1 MLRLI
6 VRRVLLMLLTAI
18 VVSALLFFTVTQLLG
33 SPAEMMLGQ
42 DASPQAVAALN
53 AAYGF
58 DQPAVMQYLHW
69 LGGAV
74 TGDLGRS
81 YTTQQS
87 VAEAIAARVPVT
99 LELSVWSIALAVTA
113 AMLSNT
119 IPVGGRPLRALVT
132 AANLVGITVPNFM
145 LGVSLIF
152 VLSVKLNLLP
162 STGWVPWSDGI
173 GVHLQHM
180 IMPVVTLSAY
190 YFGAFSIVYQAEY
203 RNVIQRQFIRVAYA
217 KGLGDWRVA
226 FRHAAPNAILP
237 VITFL
242 GISIGQ
248 LTGGAVVT
256 ETIFSMPGTGRL
268 FVASIEARDFPV
280 MLAIGMLIVVGVV
293 MMNLLADIGYEVV
306 NPQIRHRS

>member
-87 VAEAIAARVPVT
+87 VAKAIAARVPVT

-190 YFGAFSIVYQAEY
+190 YFGVFSIVYRAEY

-293 MMNLLADIGYEVV
+293 MMNLLADIGYEVI

>member
-1 MLRLI
+1 MPRLI
-6 VRRVLLMLLTAI
+6 VRRVVLMLFTAI

-87 VAEAIAARVPVT
+87 VAEAIAARAPVT
-99 LELSVWSIALAVTA
+99 LELSFWSIALAVTA
-113 AMLSNT
+113 AVLSNT

-162 STGWVPWSDGI
+162 STGWVPWSEGI

-180 IMPVVTLSAY
+180 IMPAVTLSAY
-190 YFGAFSIVYQAEY
+190 YFGAFSIVYRAEY
-203 RNVIQRQFIRVAYA
+203 QNVVQRQFIRVAYA

-306 NPQIRHRS
+306 NPQIRNRA

>member
-1 MLRLI
+1 MLGLI
-6 VRRVLLMLLTAI
+6 VRRVVQMLLTAI
-18 VVSALLFFTVTQLLG
+18 VVSALLFFTVTHLLG

-58 DQPAVMQYLHW
+58 DQPALMQYLHW
-69 LGGAV
+69 LGSAL

-87 VAEAIAARVPVT
+87 VAGAIAARLPVT
-99 LELSVWSIALAVTA
+99 LELTLWSIMLAVTA
-113 AMLSNT
+113 AIVSNT
-119 IPVGGRPLRALVT
+119 IPVGGQPLRTLVT
-132 AANLVGITVPNFM
+132 AANLIGITVPNFM

-152 VLSVKLNLLP
+152 VLSVKLNVLP
-162 STGWVPWSDGI
+162 STGWGPWSDGI

-190 YFGAFSIVYQAEY
+190 YFGAFSIVYRAEY
-203 RNVIQRQFIRVAYA
+203 QNVVQRQFIRVARA
-217 KGLGDWRVA
+217 KGLGEWRVA

-293 MMNLLADIGYEVV
+293 MMNLLADISYEVV